1 MLHLSEDEERAVREF
16 RNMYNN
22 EKKKKESS
30 FVGRVFRSPTLFEDM
45 VKCMLLCNCQSV
57 SLFFY
62 FFHFAIDKC
71 MLSFPIPADCLTLCL
86 PIRVD

>member
-1 MLHLSEDEERAVREF
+1 MLRLFEDEERAVREF

-22 EKKKKESS
+22 EKKKKNESS

-57 SLFFY
+57 SLSFY
-62 FFHFAIDKC
+62 YFHFAINTHTHTC
-71 MLSFPIPADCLTLCL
+71 FHFPFL
-86 PIRVD
+86 PTV

>member
-1 MLHLSEDEERAVREF
+1 MLHLSEDEERAVKEF

-22 EKKKKESS
+22 EKKKKKKKKKKESS

-57 SLFFY
+57 SLSLFTSS
-62 FFHFAIDKC
+62 I
-71 MLSFPIPADCLTLCL
+71 LL
-86 PIRVD
+86 

>member
-1 MLHLSEDEERAVREF
+1 MLRLSEDEERAVREF

-22 EKKKKESS
+22 EKKKKKKKKREIS

-57 SLFFY
+57 SLSFF
-62 FFHFAIDKC
+62 FTTSI
-71 MLSFPIPADCLTLCL
+71 LL
-86 PIRVD
+86 